1 MIIDRLTED
10 MKAAMKA
17 GDKTRLGTIR
27 MLMSELKNAKI
38 AKGDDLDEA
47 EEQKILASYAKKRK
61 ESIAAARDAGRE
73 EMAGK
78 EEQEYSITME
88 YLPEQM
94 GEDDL
99 REIVRKHI
107 EASGGGMQAFGL
119 VMKAVMAEVGSQA
132 DGRTVSALVKEML
145 S

>member
-10 MKAAMKA
+10 MKTAMKA

-38 AKGDDLDEA
+38 AKGDDLDDG

-73 EMAGK
+73 ELAEK
-78 EEQEYSITME
+78 EEEEHGITME

-94 GEDDL
+94 SEDDL
-99 REIVRKHI
+99 KGIVQRHI
-107 EASGGGMQAFGL
+107 DASGGGMQAFGL

-132 DGRTVSALVKEML
+132 DGKTVSALVKEML
-145 S
+145 Q

>member
-47 EEQKILASYAKKRK
+47 EEEKILASYAKKRK

-78 EEQEYSITME
+78 E
-88 YLPEQM
+88 
-94 GEDDL
+94 
-99 REIVRKHI
+99 
-107 EASGGGMQAFGL
+107 
-119 VMKAVMAEVGSQA
+119 
-132 DGRTVSALVKEML
+132 
-145 S
+145 

>member
-47 EEQKILASYAKKRK
+47 EEEKILASYAKKRK

>member
-47 EEQKILASYAKKRK
+47 EEEKILASYAKKRK
-61 ESIAAARDAGRE
+61 ESIAVKLYRFDRKDTASSVATNMFAFACCAARVFE
-73 EMAGK
+73 NLK
-78 EEQEYSITME
+78 
-88 YLPEQM
+88 L
-94 GEDDL
+94 
-99 REIVRKHI
+99 
-107 EASGGGMQAFGL
+107 
-119 VMKAVMAEVGSQA
+119 
-132 DGRTVSALVKEML
+132 
-145 S
+145 

>member
-10 MKAAMKA
+10 MKTAMKA

-73 EMAGK
+73 EMAGQ
-78 EEQEYSITME
+78 EEQEHKITME
-88 YLPEQM
+88 YLPEQI

-99 REIVRKHI
+99 RGIVQRHI
-107 EASGGGMQAFGL
+107 EASGGGGQAFGL

-145 S
+145 E

>member
-10 MKAAMKA
+10 MKTAMKA

-73 EMAGK
+73 EMAGQ
-78 EEQEYSITME
+78 EEQEHNITME
-88 YLPEQM
+88 YLPEQI

-99 REIVRKHI
+99 RGIVQRHI
-107 EASGGGMQAFGL
+107 EASGGGVQAFGL

-145 S
+145 E

>member
-27 MLMSELKNAKI
+27 MLMAELKNAKI
-38 AKGDDLDEA
+38 AKGDDLDDG
-47 EEQKILASYAKKRK
+47 EEEKLLASYAKKRK
-61 ESIAAARDAGRE
+61 ESIDAARDAGRE
-73 EMAGK
+73 EMALK
-78 EEQEYSITME
+78 EEQEHKITME

-99 REIVRKHI
+99 RGIVKRHI
-107 EASGGGMQAFGL
+107 DASDGGMQAFGL
-119 VMKAVMAEVGSQA
+119 VMKAVMAEVGSQS
-132 DGRTVSALVKEML
+132 DGKTVSALVKEML
-145 S
+145 K

>member
-78 EEQEYSITME
+78 EEQEHSITME

-99 REIVRKHI
+99 RGIVRKHI
-107 EASGGGMQAFGL
+107 DASGGGMQAFGL

>member
-1 MIIDRLTED
+1 
-10 MKAAMKA
+10 
-17 GDKTRLGTIR
+17 

-47 EEQKILASYAKKRK
+47 EEEKILASYAKKRK

-78 EEQEYSITME
+78 EEQEHSITME

-99 REIVRKHI
+99 RGIVRKHI
-107 EASGGGMQAFGL
+107 EASGGGMEAFGL

>member
-47 EEQKILASYAKKRK
+47 EEEKILASYAKKRK

-78 EEQEYSITME
+78 EEREHSITME